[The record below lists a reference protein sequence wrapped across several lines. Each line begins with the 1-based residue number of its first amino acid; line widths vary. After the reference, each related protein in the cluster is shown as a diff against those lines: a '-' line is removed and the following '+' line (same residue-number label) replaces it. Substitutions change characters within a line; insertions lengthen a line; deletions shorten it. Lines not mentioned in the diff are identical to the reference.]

1 MMKRGLRH
9 SGGGSTRDVVER
21 ELARIVR
28 LTASS
33 QVLCDPEFRY
43 LEVSEPYLVTF
54 GLARAE
60 VLGRSHLEVFPAL
73 STRWREIYRRALEGD
88 AYRSDLELCVA
99 QDGTP
104 QWLRISATQWRRSE
118 GDIGGILLSIEDLSV
133 ERRIRRQL
141 VARESLLT
149 TLFEVVEIGI
159 AITDE
164 DGRFLYSN
172 PACGGLLGYS
182 SDDLAGMFIGSAMHP
197 DDAPHSFKVLDPV
210 LAGVVPLGEWRS
222 RFIRRDGQTVLV
234 DCVMASIPGATSR
247 CERFAVICRDASE
260 RSDLERR
267 IREADRLSAIGLL
280 GEALAHDLGNLLP
293 GLHGAL
299 AGLRHSMARPPD
311 PEAGLHGIEVVR
323 GGTAYLEQLVEGLA
337 LLVREPGGEGEP
349 SSAERSPT
357 KPPAIEPGDWWQQA
371 SSLVRT
377 AVPRSIG
384 FEARLDP
391 ELPAVR
397 IAAGALTQIALNLV
411 VNAAEAVV
419 ERHGRR
425 GGTIALELRR
435 EPTGERIALVVTDD
449 GVGMDAAM
457 LRRAPERGVTTRAAA
472 GGWGIGLSLVDRLA
486 TVHGGSLHL
495 ASTPGAGTVA
505 TVVLLAAGV

>member
-1 MMKRGLRH
+1 MIRPTDAGRER
-9 SGGGSTRDVVER
+9 TCDPVER
-21 ELARIVR
+21 ELAALVDRS
-28 LTASS
+28 ASS
-33 QVLCDPEFRY
+33 QVLCDHDLRY
-43 LEVSEPYLVTF
+43 LAVSEPYLETF
-54 GLARAE
+54 GLVRRD
-60 VLGRSHLEVFPAL
+60 VLGLSHLDVFPTL
-73 STRWREIYRRALEGD
+73 SSRWREVYRRALEGD

-99 QDGTP
+99 EDGSP
-104 QWLRISATQWRRSE
+104 QWLRISATPWRRSD
-118 GDIGGILLSIEDLSV
+118 GAVSGLLLSIEDVSDA
-133 ERRIRRQL
+133 RRLRKL
-141 VARESLLT
+141 LEAKESLLT
-149 TLFEVVEIGI
+149 TLFEIVRVGI
-159 AITDE
+159 AIADE
-164 DGRFLYSN
+164 DGRFLHANASYREL
-172 PACGGLLGYS
+172 CGYS
-182 SDDLAGMFIGSAMHP
+182 GEDLAGMYVGSAMHA
-197 DDAPHSFKVLDPV
+197 DDAACAFAAFEPV
-210 LAGVVPLGEWRS
+210 LSGKSATGDWRS
-222 RFIRRDGQTVLV
+222 RYVRKDGRTVLL
-234 DCVMASIPGATSR
+234 DCVIASIPAAIGRS
-247 CERFAVICRDASE
+247 ERFAVIARDATE

-267 IREADRLSAIGLL
+267 LRESDRLSAIGLL
-280 GEALAHDLGNLLP
+280 GEALAHELGNLLP

-299 AGLRHSMARPPD
+299 AGLRHSMARAPD

-357 KPPAIEPGDWWQQA
+357 RPPAIEPGDWWRQA

-449 GVGMDAAM
+449 GVGMDAAT